1 MKVSS
6 EARLDILTRINRATA
21 GQQPALERVPVL
33 PSSRLRADIVAQF
46 AEYAAEYR
54 AHVQTVTEGEVP
66 GMLALLLAGTRVL
79 VPGGLPAEWLAPLNT
94 TPDAGQSHAELSGFG
109 AVLTTCAAAIAE
121 TGTVVLDHGPGQ
133 GRRALTLIPD
143 QHVCIVWADQ
153 VVDSVPEA
161 VAALQAAITAGRP
174 LTWISGPSATSDIE
188 LSRVEGVHGPRRLN
202 ILLIDSA

>member
-1 MKVSS
+1 MSS
-6 EARLDILTRINRATA
+6 EARLDILTRINRATG
-21 GQQPALERVPVL
+21 GQQPALERMPVL
-33 PSSRLRADIVAQF
+33 PSSRPRADIVAQF

-54 AHVQTVTEGEVP
+54 AHVQTVTESEVP
-66 GMLALLLAGTRVL
+66 GVLALLLAGKRVL
-79 VPGGLPAEWLAPLNT
+79 VPGGLPAAWLAPLNT
-94 TPDAGQSHAELSGFG
+94 TPDAGQSHAELSSFG

-143 QHVCIVWADQ
+143 QHVCIVRADQ